1 MIVALAETLVKHLC
15 LPFIGLC
22 ITLQKWR
29 RRWFVLGR
37 CMETDRPILHYYT
50 DKKNAG
56 RKKPRGEIELEHCEQ
71 VRTNNSRRVLSFVCS
86 VENR

>member
-1 MIVALAETLVKHLC
+1 
-15 LPFIGLC
+15 
-22 ITLQKWR
+22 
-29 RRWFVLGR
+29 
-37 CMETDRPILHYYT
+37 METDRPLLHYYT

-71 VRTNNSRRVLSFVCS
+71 VLITLGVLSFVCS